1 MIVPSD
7 AAAESTEDNLV
18 EDLVRDEDNERTSE
32 DNPATGEED
41 GSKSI
46 EEVVTIG
53 GRLSV
58 AELDL
63 ENTDYICLKVRMLN
77 LPCKW
82 SHYLQEKL

>member
-63 ENTDYICLKVRMLN
+63 ENTEYILQKVRMLN
-77 LPCKW
+77 LPCK
-82 SHYLQEKL
+82 

>member
-1 MIVPSD
+1 MIVPRD

-18 EDLVRDEDNERTSE
+18 EDLVRDEDNEGTRE
-32 DNPATGEED
+32 DDPATGEED
-41 GSKSI
+41 RSRSI

-53 GRLSV
+53 SRLSV

-63 ENTDYICLKVRMLN
+63 ENTDYICLNVRMQS

-82 SHYLQEKL
+82 CHYLQEKL